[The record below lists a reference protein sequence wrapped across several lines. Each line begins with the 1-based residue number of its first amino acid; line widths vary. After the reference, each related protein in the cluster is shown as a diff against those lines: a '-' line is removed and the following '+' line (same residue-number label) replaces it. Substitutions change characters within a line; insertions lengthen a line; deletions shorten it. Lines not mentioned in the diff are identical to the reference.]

1 MLRCV
6 HSSMAAFALA
16 LTVACAGSP
25 VPGVPRSPAP
35 KGLRLAASPSAG
47 ADVAR
52 AAMSMIG
59 AHYRYG
65 GSTPRG
71 FDCSGLVQYS
81 YAQAGI
87 TGLPR
92 TASALEHHARPISLA
107 EIEPGDLLFFQLS
120 GKKASHVAIY
130 VGDRAFV
137 HAPSGGKRVE
147 KVAFD
152 HVYWG
157 PRLSRAGR
165 MEF

>member
-1 MLRCV
+1 MIARACI
-6 HSSMAAFALA
+6 SIAALA
-16 LTVACAGSP
+16 LVFACAGPPAPELRRSLAP
-25 VPGVPRSPAP
+25 PRSAP
-35 KGLRLAASPSAG
+35 VASPSAG

-52 AAMSMIG
+52 AAESMIG
-59 AHYRYG
+59 VPYRYG
-65 GSTPRG
+65 GSSPRG

-81 YAQAGI
+81 YAKAGI

-92 TASALEHHARPISLA
+92 TTSALERHARPISLA
-107 EIEPGDLLFFQLS
+107 ELEPGDLLFFRLS

-157 PRLSRAGR
+157 PRLGRAGR
-165 MEF
+165 LGF